1 MYKFEQ
7 SDSKLTPNQKLTEFS
22 IAIISSASAL
32 IGFFSKN
39 NRQTKE
45 VLTKEYAKIGVYG

>member
-7 SDSKLTPNQKLTEFS
+7 SDSKLTSNQKLTEFS

-45 VLTKEYAKIGVYG
+45 VPTKEYAKIGVYG

>member
-39 NRQTKE
+39 NRQTRE
-45 VLTKEYAKIGVYG
+45 VPTKEYAKIGVYG